1 MSKYY
6 KMIGLILVGTAVIA
20 GLAGCA
26 DLAVAGLAI
35 YFTGKELQ

>member
-6 KMIGLILVGTAVIA
+6 RVINFILLGTAIIV
-20 GLAGCA
+20 GLAGSV

>member
-6 KMIGLILVGTAVIA
+6 KMIGFILLGITTIA
-20 GLAGCA
+20 GLAGSV

>member
-6 KMIGLILVGTAVIA
+6 KMIDFILLGTTTIV
-20 GLAGCA
+20 GLAGSA
-26 DLAVAGLAI
+26 DLAIAGLAI